1 MRPHIAARSAS
12 DVCLTAREVSRP
24 LSRRQATTRWFDRD
38 STGGYNEPV
47 IELPPVL
54 GRHERSPVII
64 LVTGRTA
71 VARVGGI
78 SAIRRHVATASRL
91 GLTPIVVYPP
101 RMTAL
106 GAEIDADLDGRA
118 QCVPADAFRG
128 QAGDNETDEAL
139 VIAAD
144 WFVSPAALYA
154 FGRQTRGAAVARFV
168 DRGRVVAPVARIP
181 VARLRAIVE
190 HLGDAPVSELIDRA
204 AAADAAVVELAVGDR
219 HRLSD
224 NVAIERCERKLF
236 GLGSHRAL
244 PRSVLVFERYVAI
257 PIARF
262 LARTTITPLQVS
274 LAKIFA
280 GCLAV
285 LTMTGGG
292 YVRGV
297 VAALLYLVSRILDA
311 VAGDL
316 SRAAVKPASR
326 GERFD
331 MTADLAIHVMLIWA
345 IALRP
350 DTGRR
355 EATAAFLL
363 TIGLLVSCTLTYRR
377 VLRPVWDA
385 HVSRLRHRIRPD
397 NFASRFWRR
406 NGPAYSLL
414 LAAGFGRLDLF
425 LWGAALASHMFYV
438 LWLRDEA
445 REAAS

>member
-1 MRPHIAARSAS
+1 LVSRRGRVPDRSAGGKR
-12 DVCLTAREVSRP
+12 VFR
-24 LSRRQATTRWFDRD
+24 FDRN
-38 STGGYNEPV
+38 SAGGYNEPV
-47 IELPPVL
+47 VELPPDS
-54 GRHERSPVII
+54 RRNERSPVII

-106 GAEIDADLDGRA
+106 GAEIDADLDGSA
-118 QCVPADAFRG
+118 QCVPADAFDG
-128 QAGDNETDEAL
+128 QAGDDETAEAL

-181 VARLRAIVE
+181 VARLRTIVE
-190 HLGDAPVSELIDRA
+190 RLDDAPVSELIDRA

-236 GLGSHRAL
+236 GLGPHRAL
-244 PRSVLVFERYVAI
+244 PRSVRVFERYVAI

-274 LAKIFA
+274 LAKIFV

-285 LTMTGGG
+285 VTMTGGG

-297 VAALLYLVSRILDA
+297 VASLLYLVSRVLDA

-350 DTGRR
+350 RTGRA
-355 EATAAFLL
+355 EVIAAVLL
-363 TIGLLVSCTLTYRR
+363 TVGLLVSCTLTYRK

-414 LAAGFGRLDLF
+414 LAAACGRLDLF

-438 LWLRDEA
+438 LWLRDET
-445 REAAS
+445 REAVP

>member
-1 MRPHIAARSAS
+1 MGR
-12 DVCLTAREVSRP
+12 
-24 LSRRQATTRWFDRD
+24 
-38 STGGYNEPV
+38 YNDEV

-54 GRHERSPVII
+54 GRHERSPVVI

-71 VARVGGI
+71 VARVGGL

-91 GLTPIVVYPP
+91 GLTPIVVYPQ

-118 QCVPADAFRG
+118 QCVPADALDG
-128 QAGDNETDEAL
+128 QAGSDDGGEAL

-154 FGRQTRGAAVARFV
+154 FGRQTHGPAVARFT

-181 VARLRAIVE
+181 LTRLREIVARL
-190 HLGDAPVSELIDRA
+190 GDGPVSELIDQA
-204 AAADAAVVELAVGDR
+204 VAPDSAVVELAVGDR

-236 GLGSHRAL
+236 GLGSHRGL
-244 PRSVLVFERYVAI
+244 PRSVQLFERYIAI
-257 PIARF
+257 PIARQ
-262 LARTTITPLQVS
+262 LAATDITPFQVS
-274 LAKIFA
+274 LAKILVGA
-280 GCLAV
+280 LAV
-285 LTMTGGG
+285 IVMSGAG
-292 YVRGV
+292 YARGV
-297 VAALLYLVSRILDA
+297 GAALLYFVSRILDA

-331 MTADLAIHVMLIWA
+331 MTADLVIHLALIWA

-350 DTGRR
+350 GTG
-355 EATAAFLL
+355 ESDAAAGLL
-363 TIGLLVSCTLTYRR
+363 TTIGLLVSCTLTYRR
-377 VLRPVWDA
+377 VLRPAWDTQ
-385 HVSRLRHRIRPD
+385 VTRLRHRIRTE

-406 NGPAYSLL
+406 NGPAYALVF
-414 LAAGFGRLDLF
+414 AALVARLDLF
-425 LWGAALASHMFYV
+425 LWGTALASHLFYL
-438 LWLRDEA
+438 LWRHDETRSKSA
-445 REAAS
+445 

>member
-1 MRPHIAARSAS
+1 MI
-12 DVCLTAREVSRP
+12 D
-24 LSRRQATTRWFDRD
+24 
-38 STGGYNEPV
+38 
-47 IELPPVL
+47 LPPVL
-54 GRHERSPVII
+54 GRYEQSPVII

-91 GLTPIVVYPP
+91 GLTPIVLYPP

-118 QCVPADAFRG
+118 QCVPADAFD
-128 QAGDNETDEAL
+128 QHAGGDDSEAL

-154 FGRQTRGAAVARFV
+154 FGRQTRGPAVARFK
-168 DRGRVVAPVARIP
+168 DRGRVVAPVARLP
-181 VARLRAIVE
+181 VGRLREIVG

-204 AAADAAVVELAVGDR
+204 VAPDAAVVELAVGDR

-236 GLGSHRAL
+236 GLGPHRAL
-244 PRSVLVFERYVAI
+244 PRSVRLFERYVAI
-257 PIARF
+257 PIARQ
-262 LARTTITPLQVS
+262 LAYTSVTPFQVS
-274 LAKIFA
+274 LAKIVV

-285 LTMTGGG
+285 YMTAGDG

-297 VAALLYLVSRILDA
+297 VGALLYLGSRVLDA

-331 MTADLAIHVMLIWA
+331 MTADLAIHLALVWA
-345 IALRP
+345 IALR
-350 DTGRR
+350 GR
-355 EATAAFLL
+355 THGTDIAAGLL
-363 TIGLLVSCTLTYRR
+363 TTLGLVVSCTLTYLR
-377 VLRPVWDA
+377 VLRPVWHA
-385 HVSRLRHRIRPD
+385 HASRLQHRVRPD

-406 NGPAYSLL
+406 NGPAYALL
-414 LAAGFGRLDLF
+414 LAALAGRLDLF
-425 LWGAALASHMFYV
+425 LWGTALASHMFYV
-438 LWLRDEA
+438 LWLRDES
-445 REAAS
+445 RGTVR